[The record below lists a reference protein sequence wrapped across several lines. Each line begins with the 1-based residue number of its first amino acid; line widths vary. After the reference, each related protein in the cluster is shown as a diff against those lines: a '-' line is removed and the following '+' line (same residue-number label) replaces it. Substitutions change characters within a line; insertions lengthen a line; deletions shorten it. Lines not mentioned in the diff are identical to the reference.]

1 MTLSPR
7 KKRTLTAGAAILAV
21 AGLTTGGALVT
32 NQSTIFDNQFSTTAT
47 PPADPV
53 EMVVTGPAMS
63 KSYSGVVDGE
73 VASEYY
79 TIENKHATKDLTF
92 NVSTKVHPDGAN
104 AAALAAALDTRIGY
118 NGGIISTGK
127 LDSMDVPTGSQ
138 ITVPAGKKTTI
149 RIDVLV
155 KDASAFTVA
164 PDSEV
169 TVDYLFDSIFS

>member
-1 MTLSPR
+1 MTMSPR
-7 KKRTLTAGAAILAV
+7 KKRTLITGAAILAV
-21 AGLTTGGALVT
+21 AGITTGGALVT

-63 KSYSGVVDGE
+63 KSYSGAVDGE

-79 TIENKHATKDLTF
+79 TIENKHATKELKF
-92 NVSTKVHPDGAN
+92 NVSTKLHPNGTK
-104 AAALAAALDTRIGY
+104 AAELAAALDTRINAGA
-118 NGGIISTGK
+118 GDIDTGK
-127 LDSMDVPTGSQ
+127 LDSMDIPAGDQ
-138 ITVPAGKKTTI
+138 ITVPAGTNKTI

-155 KDASAFTVA
+155 KDASAFTVD
-164 PDSEV
+164 PNSEV

>member
-1 MTLSPR
+1 MTMSPR
-7 KKRTLTAGAAILAV
+7 KKRTLIAGAAVLAV
-21 AGLTTGGALVT
+21 AGITTGGALVT

-47 PPADPV
+47 PPTDPA

-79 TIENKHATKDLTF
+79 TIENKSTTKDLTF
-92 NVSTKVHPDGAN
+92 NVSTKVHPNGAN
-104 AAALAAALDTRIGY
+104 AADLAAALDTRIGI
-118 NGGIISTGK
+118 NGGIIETGK
-127 LDSMDVPTGSQ
+127 LDSMDIPKGDQ
-138 ITVPAGKKTTI
+138 ITVPANSKKTI
-149 RIDVLV
+149 RVDVLV
-155 KDASAFTVA
+155 KDATAFTVD